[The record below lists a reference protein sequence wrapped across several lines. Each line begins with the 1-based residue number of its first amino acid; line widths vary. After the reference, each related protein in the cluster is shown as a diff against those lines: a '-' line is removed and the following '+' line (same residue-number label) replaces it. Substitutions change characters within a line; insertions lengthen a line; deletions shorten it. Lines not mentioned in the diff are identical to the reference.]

1 MTRTATKTKA
11 SAYRRNSWNC
21 GIVTGNQQVV
31 LTLPEE
37 ELTGVSEQ
45 DVSLIPRGVGVQQ
58 ADEELVL
65 LTRKGGVRRKLL
77 GEILLLQS

>member
-1 MTRTATKTKA
+1 M
-11 SAYRRNSWNC
+11 
-21 GIVTGNQQVV
+21 